1 MERRS
6 GALEE
11 LGMTDHF
18 WRDKS
23 VFVTGHTGFKGSWL
37 SLALAL
43 RGAKVSGFALVPPTT
58 PSMFDIAQIET
69 NLASHVIGDIRDAAA
84 LSEAIRR
91 AQPEIIF
98 HLAAQPLV
106 RYSYS
111 NPVET
116 FETNVMGTV
125 NLLEAVR
132 SCSSA
137 KSFVNVTTDKCY
149 ENKEWVWAYRENEKL
164 GGHDP
169 YSASKACSEI
179 VTDCYRSAFN
189 HGTAVSIA
197 SARAGNVIGGGDWAV
212 DRLIPDFFRASV
224 TGEVLKVRSPQAIRP
239 WQHVMEPISGYM
251 QLAEQLYQSP
261 ATAKAWNF
269 GPQDRDAR
277 QVAWILDVL
286 TSLVPNSG
294 WQQDGREQVHEAM
307 YLKLDSSMARQELGW
322 SDTWDLKKALEA
334 TCDWHGAWRDG
345 ADMHSFTCEQIIE
358 HQNFTN

>member
-1 MERRS
+1 
-6 GALEE
+6 LEK

-58 PSMFDIAQIET
+58 PSMFDIARIET
-69 NLASHVIGDIRDAAA
+69 CLESHVIGDIRDAAA
-84 LSEAIRR
+84 LSEAVHRT
-91 AQPEIIF
+91 QPEIIF

-111 NPVET
+111 HPVET

-132 SCSSA
+132 LCPSV
-137 KSFVNVTTDKCY
+137 KSVVNVTTDKCY
-149 ENKEWVWAYRENEKL
+149 ENQEWVWAYRENEKL

-169 YSASKACSEI
+169 YSASKACAEI
-179 VTDCYRSAFN
+179 VTASYRSAFN
-189 HGTAVSIA
+189 QDSSVSIA
-197 SARAGNVIGGGDWAV
+197 SARAGNVIGGGDWAM
-212 DRLIPDFFRASV
+212 DRLIPDFFRASD
-224 TGEVLKVRSPQAIRP
+224 GNEVLKVRSPQAIRP
-239 WQHVMEPISGYM
+239 WQHVMEPVSGYM
-251 QLAEQLYQSP
+251 QLAEQLFQSP

-269 GPQDRDAR
+269 GPQDSDAR
-277 QVAWILDVL
+277 SVAWILDVL
-286 TSLVPNSG
+286 TGLVPNAS
-294 WQQDGREQVHEAM
+294 WQKDGTEQVHEAM

-322 SDTWDLKKALEA
+322 SDKWNLRKALEA
-334 TCDWHGAWRDG
+334 TCDWHEAWRNG
-345 ADMHSFTCEQIIE
+345 ADMHRFTLDQILE
-358 HQNFTN
+358 HRNIAD